1 MNFERSGVLRMR
13 RVKLI
18 LQILGAFIIAQLAFW
33 GIYEPNSD
41 DVKEV
46 FDRPPAIAAES
57 NEVPANGRLKITV
70 LDVSHGDAVL
80 LQDGKRN
87 VMVDVGDS
95 KNRML
100 LEQKLAKYDVKRVNT
115 VIVSHHHK
123 DHMGN
128 IFTVAGKYGVSNIY
142 DNGNVNTG
150 NKNSIKLHDILSK
163 GNYNNRVLKAGDVI
177 KFDKGYYMEVLS
189 PGSFLQADKRIKN
202 DQNNNSVVLKL
213 HYGDF
218 TMLLTGD
225 IEAPTEALLY
235 KKYGSELKSDVL
247 KVGHHG
253 SKTSSYYKFIEQVKP
268 QYALI
273 SCGDFAKYHHP
284 NQNVVGSLQH
294 LGAKVYTTEKNG
306 DLTIVTDGKG
316 FSFTNEK

>member
-1 MNFERSGVLRMR
+1 MR
-13 RVKLI
+13 NVKLV
-18 LQILGAFIIAQLAFW
+18 LQILASFIIAQLAFW
-33 GIYEPNSD
+33 GLYEPNSD
-41 DVKEV
+41 AVKAILDKPSAVSAEQRNV
-46 FDRPPAIAAES
+46 PPS
-57 NEVPANGRLKITV
+57 GSLKITV
-70 LDVSHGDAVL
+70 LDVEHGDAIL
-80 LQDGKRN
+80 LQDDKRN
-87 VMVDVGDS
+87 IMVDVGDS
-95 KNRML
+95 KNRQL
-100 LEQKLAKYDVKRVNT
+100 LEQKLSKYGVNRIKS

-142 DNGNVNTG
+142 DNGNVNNG
-150 NKNSIKLHDILSK
+150 NKNSIKLHNILSK
-163 GNYNNRVLKAGDVI
+163 GEYNNRVLKSGDVVQI
-177 KFDKGYYMEVLS
+177 DKGYYFEVLS
-189 PGSFLQADKRIKN
+189 PGEFLQADKRIKN

-225 IEAPTEALLY
+225 IEAPAEALLY
-235 KKYGSELKSDVL
+235 KKYGSSLKSDVL

-273 SCGDFAKYHHP
+273 SCGDFVKYHHP
-284 NQNVVGSLQH
+284 NKNVVGSLEH

-316 FSFTNEK
+316 FTFTNEK

>member
-1 MNFERSGVLRMR
+1 MR
-13 RVKLI
+13 RAKLVMQ
-18 LQILGAFIIAQLAFW
+18 LLAAFIIAQLAFW
-33 GIYEPNSD
+33 GLYEPSRD
-41 DVKEV
+41 DIKAFVDKIPV
-46 FDRPPAIAAES
+46 VAAEQKELPTGG
-57 NEVPANGRLKITV
+57 NLKITI
-70 LDVSHGDAVL
+70 LDVDHGDAIL
-80 LQDGKRN
+80 LQDDKRN
-87 VMVDVGDS
+87 IMIDVGDS
-95 KNRML
+95 KNRQL
-100 LEQKLAKYDVKRVNT
+100 LEQKLAKYNVKRINT

-142 DNGNVNTG
+142 DNGIVNNS
-150 NKNSIKLHDILSK
+150 NKNSVKLHNILSN

-177 KFDKGYYMEVLS
+177 KFDEGYYFEVLS

-235 KKYGSELKSDVL
+235 KEYGSTLKADVL

-273 SCGDFAKYHHP
+273 SCGDFSLYHHP
-284 NQNVVGSLQH
+284 NKNVVGRLEH

-306 DLTIVTDGKG
+306 DLTIITDGKG
-316 FSFTNEK
+316 FTFAKEK

>member
-1 MNFERSGVLRMR
+1 MR
-13 RVKLI
+13 KLKLV
-18 LQILGAFIIAQLAFW
+18 LQILAAFIIAQLAFW
-33 GIYEPNSD
+33 GLYEPNSD
-41 DVKEV
+41 AVKAILDKPSAVSAEQSNV
-46 FDRPPAIAAES
+46 PPS
-57 NEVPANGRLKITV
+57 GSLKITV
-70 LDVSHGDAVL
+70 LDVEHGDAIL
-80 LQDGKRN
+80 LQDDKRN
-87 VMVDVGDS
+87 IMVDVGDS
-95 KNRML
+95 KNRQL
-100 LEQKLAKYDVKRVNT
+100 LEQKLSKYGVNRIKS

-128 IFTVAGKYGVSNIY
+128 IFTVAGRYGVSNIY
-142 DNGNVNTG
+142 DNGNVNNG
-150 NKNSIKLHDILSK
+150 NKNSIKLHNILSK
-163 GNYNNRVLKAGDVI
+163 GEYNNRVLKSGDVVQI
-177 KFDKGYYMEVLS
+177 DKGYYFEVLS
-189 PGSFLQADKRIKN
+189 PGEFLQADKRIKN

-235 KKYGSELKSDVL
+235 KKYGSSLKSDVL

-273 SCGDFAKYHHP
+273 SCGDFVKYHHP
-284 NQNVVGSLQH
+284 NKNVVGSLEH

-316 FSFTNEK
+316 FTFTNEK

>member
-1 MNFERSGVLRMR
+1 MR
-13 RVKLI
+13 KVKLV
-18 LQILGAFIIAQLAFW
+18 LQILAAFIIAQLAFW
-33 GIYEPNSD
+33 GLYEPNSD
-41 DVKEV
+41 ALKAILDKPSAVSAEQSNV
-46 FDRPPAIAAES
+46 PPS
-57 NEVPANGRLKITV
+57 GSLKITV
-70 LDVSHGDAVL
+70 LDVEHGDAIL
-80 LQDGKRN
+80 LQDDKRN
-87 VMVDVGDS
+87 IMVDVGDS
-95 KNRML
+95 KNRQL
-100 LEQKLAKYDVKRVNT
+100 LEQKLSKYGVNRIKS

-128 IFTVAGKYGVSNIY
+128 IFTVAGRYGVSNIY
-142 DNGNVNTG
+142 DNGNVNNG
-150 NKNSIKLHDILSK
+150 NKNSIKLHNILSK
-163 GNYNNRVLKAGDVI
+163 GEYNNRVLKSGDVVQI
-177 KFDKGYYMEVLS
+177 DKGYYFEVLS
-189 PGSFLQADKRIKN
+189 PGEFLQADKRIKN

-235 KKYGSELKSDVL
+235 KKYGSSLKSDVL

-273 SCGDFAKYHHP
+273 SCGDFVKYHHP
-284 NQNVVGSLQH
+284 NKNVVGSLEH

-316 FSFTNEK
+316 FTFTNEK

>member
-1 MNFERSGVLRMR
+1 MG

-18 LQILGAFIIAQLAFW
+18 LQILVAFIIAQLAFW

-41 DVKEV
+41 TVKDV
-46 FDRPPAIAAES
+46 FDRAPAIAAES
-57 NEVPANGRLKITV
+57 NNVPENGKLKITV
-70 LDVSHGDAVL
+70 LDVSHGDAIL

-95 KNRML
+95 KNRVL

-150 NKNSIKLHDILSK
+150 NKNSIKLHDVLSK
-163 GNYNNRVLKAGDVI
+163 GKYNNRVLKAGDVI
-177 KFDKGYYMEVLS
+177 KFDQGYYMEVLS
-189 PGSFLQADKRIKN
+189 PGNFLQADKRIKN

-218 TMLLTGD
+218 TMLFTGD

-235 KKYGSELKSDVL
+235 KEYGSELKSDVL

-273 SCGDFAKYHHP
+273 SCGDFEKYHHP
-284 NQNVVGSLQH
+284 NKNVVGSLQH

-306 DLTIVTDGKG
+306 DLTITTDGKG

>member
-1 MNFERSGVLRMR
+1 MR
-13 RVKLI
+13 KVKLV
-18 LQILGAFIIAQLAFW
+18 LQILAAFIIAQLAFW
-33 GIYEPNSD
+33 GLYEPNSD
-41 DVKEV
+41 AVKAIVDKPSAVSAEQSNV
-46 FDRPPAIAAES
+46 PPS
-57 NEVPANGRLKITV
+57 GSLKITV
-70 LDVSHGDAVL
+70 LDVEHGDAIL
-80 LQDGKRN
+80 LQDDKRN
-87 VMVDVGDS
+87 IMVDVGDS
-95 KNRML
+95 KNSQL
-100 LEQKLAKYDVKRVNT
+100 LEQKLSKYGVNRIKS

-142 DNGNVNTG
+142 DNGNVNNG
-150 NKNSIKLHDILSK
+150 NKNSIKLHNILSK
-163 GNYNNRVLKAGDVI
+163 GEYNNRVLKSGDVVQI
-177 KFDKGYYMEVLS
+177 DKGYYFEVLS
-189 PGSFLQADKRIKN
+189 PGEFLQADKRIKN

-225 IEAPTEALLY
+225 IEAPAEALLY
-235 KKYGSELKSDVL
+235 KKYGSSLKSDVL

-273 SCGDFAKYHHP
+273 SCGDFVKYHHP
-284 NQNVVGSLQH
+284 NKNVVGSLEH

-316 FSFTNEK
+316 FTFTNEK

>member
-1 MNFERSGVLRMR
+1 VRK
-13 RVKLI
+13 VKLV
-18 LQILGAFIIAQLAFW
+18 LQILAAFIIAQLAFW
-33 GIYEPNSD
+33 GLYEPNSD
-41 DVKEV
+41 AVKAILDKPSAVSAEQSNV
-46 FDRPPAIAAES
+46 PPS
-57 NEVPANGRLKITV
+57 GSLKITV
-70 LDVSHGDAVL
+70 LDVEHGDAIL
-80 LQDGKRN
+80 LQDDKRN
-87 VMVDVGDS
+87 IMVDVGDS
-95 KNRML
+95 KNRQL
-100 LEQKLAKYDVKRVNT
+100 LEQKLSKYGVNRIKS

-128 IFTVAGKYGVSNIY
+128 IFTVAGRYGVSNIY
-142 DNGNVNTG
+142 DNGNVNNG
-150 NKNSIKLHDILSK
+150 NKNSIKLHNILSK
-163 GNYNNRVLKAGDVI
+163 GEYNNRVLKSGDVVQI
-177 KFDKGYYMEVLS
+177 DKGYYFEVLS
-189 PGSFLQADKRIKN
+189 PGEFLQADKRIKN

-225 IEAPTEALLY
+225 IEAPAEALLY
-235 KKYGSELKSDVL
+235 KKYGSSLKSDVL

-273 SCGDFAKYHHP
+273 SCGDFVKYHHP
-284 NQNVVGSLQH
+284 NKNVVGSLEH

-316 FSFTNEK
+316 FTFTNEK

>member
-1 MNFERSGVLRMR
+1 MR
-13 RVKLI
+13 NVKLV
-18 LQILGAFIIAQLAFW
+18 LQILAAFIIAQLAFW
-33 GIYEPNSD
+33 GLYEPNSD
-41 DVKEV
+41 AVKAILDKPSAVSAEQRNV
-46 FDRPPAIAAES
+46 PPS
-57 NEVPANGRLKITV
+57 GSLKIKV
-70 LDVSHGDAVL
+70 LDVEHGDAIL
-80 LQDGKRN
+80 LQDDKRN
-87 VMVDVGDS
+87 IMVDVGDS
-95 KNRML
+95 KNRQL
-100 LEQKLAKYDVKRVNT
+100 LEQKLSKYGVNRIKS

-128 IFTVAGKYGVSNIY
+128 IFNVAGKYGVSNIY
-142 DNGNVNTG
+142 DNGNVNNG
-150 NKNSIKLHDILSK
+150 NKNSIKLHNILSK
-163 GNYNNRVLKAGDVI
+163 GEYNNRVLKSGDVVQI
-177 KFDKGYYMEVLS
+177 DKGYYFEVLS
-189 PGSFLQADKRIKN
+189 PGEFLQADKRIKN

-225 IEAPTEALLY
+225 IEAPAEALLY
-235 KKYGSELKSDVL
+235 KKYGSSLKSDVL

-273 SCGDFAKYHHP
+273 SCGDFVKYHHP
-284 NQNVVGSLQH
+284 NKNVVGSLEH

-316 FSFTNEK
+316 FTFTNEK

>member
-1 MNFERSGVLRMR
+1 MR
-13 RVKLI
+13 KVKLV
-18 LQILGAFIIAQLAFW
+18 LQILAAFIIAQLAFW
-33 GIYEPNSD
+33 GLYEPNSD
-41 DVKEV
+41 AVKAILDKPSAVSAEQSNV
-46 FDRPPAIAAES
+46 PPS
-57 NEVPANGRLKITV
+57 GSLKITV
-70 LDVSHGDAVL
+70 LDVEHGDAIL
-80 LQDGKRN
+80 LQDDKRN
-87 VMVDVGDS
+87 IMVDVGDS
-95 KNRML
+95 KNRQL
-100 LEQKLAKYDVKRVNT
+100 LEQKLSKYGVNRIKS

-142 DNGNVNTG
+142 DNGNVNNG
-150 NKNSIKLHDILSK
+150 NKNSIKLHNILSK
-163 GNYNNRVLKAGDVI
+163 GEYNNRVLKSGDVVQI
-177 KFDKGYYMEVLS
+177 DKGYYFEVLS
-189 PGSFLQADKRIKN
+189 PGEFLQADKRIKN

-225 IEAPTEALLY
+225 IEAPAEALLY
-235 KKYGSELKSDVL
+235 KKYGSSLKSDVL

-273 SCGDFAKYHHP
+273 SCGDFVKYHHP
-284 NQNVVGSLQH
+284 NKNVVGSLEH

-306 DLTIVTDGKG
+306 DLSIVTDGKG
-316 FSFTNEK
+316 FTFTNEK